1 MKRHIKAAAIN
12 ISTIHQEQE
21 QKMQQSNRRLD
32 AVNRDIYRLNLV
44 KSAIFQK

>member
-21 QKMQQSNRRLD
+21 QKMQQSHRRLD
-32 AVNRDIYRLNLV
+32 ALNRDI
-44 KSAIFQK
+44 